1 MQWDLW
7 WTGKGWGWGG
17 LSLFKVTSRRSTINS
32 GTANTIAG
40 GSVKVRTVYLQH
52 ASYTIATLIYL
63 VFRKE
68 IIGLKYNIR
77 LRLWENTVNGMQC
90 SISLVSRHM
99 LGQDLPG
106 SAARVLHCWL
116 CAVCMR
122 VALGDVIWHPYH
134 RAGCTRSAIA
144 IKTVRAPRG
153 GERSW
158 FLITTLFPHISHS
171 SRLSANRLRAAERNK
186 IWSRQNSCYWHQ
198 SYLLCVVLWYPNRPF
213 FLQSALR
220 PRYCTDSDE
229 IVVDDSGWAGVLHW
243 KLLADQFRYMP
254 L

>member
-1 MQWDLW
+1 MVFLKLFLPSLTSEKHFRSSRGFDSWSQYTHTQDTTNFTVVQCVPNCVVTAAVEGMQWDQR
-7 WTGKGWGWGG
+7 WTGNGWGWGG
-17 LSLFKVTSRRSTINS
+17 LSLFKVTSRRSTRNS
-32 GTANTIAG
+32 GTVNTIAG
-40 GSVKVRTVYLQH
+40 GSVKVRTVYLQNV
-52 ASYTIATLIYL
+52 SYTVATLIYY

-77 LRLWENTVNGMQC
+77 LRLLENAVNGKQF
-90 SISLVSRHM
+90 SIKLVSRHM

-158 FLITTLFPHISHS
+158 FLTATLFPHISHS
-171 SRLSANRLRAAERNK
+171 SRLSANRLRAAERNR
-186 IWSRQNSCYWHQ
+186 IWS
-198 SYLLCVVLWYPNRPF
+198 
-213 FLQSALR
+213 
-220 PRYCTDSDE
+220 
-229 IVVDDSGWAGVLHW
+229 
-243 KLLADQFRYMP
+243 
-254 L
+254 